1 MDLVESLEFI
11 RVLLCFVFL
20 IYASVSDHRKR
31 EVSNIVWIW
40 FAPLGFA
47 LTITQFWLFE
57 SMSVLQLYA
66 FSVLVTS
73 TLAILLFYAG
83 AFGGADTK
91 GLICLA
97 LTLPV
102 YPERLFF
109 KPLFPEAS
117 PFSRFFPLLVFFN
130 AVLMA
135 ALSVF
140 YVLFRNLI
148 WKVRTGRR
156 LFEGVEHE
164 SFMKKFLTLLCG
176 YKTRLD
182 VLEKKKFLYPLEDFE
197 GDKSSVGA
205 RRKLLVFPVDEKRE
219 EILGRILKFVGGECK
234 ESYVWATPG
243 LPMMIF
249 ILAGFL
255 AALFFGDLIWNL
267 IVWVFG

>member
-1 MDLVESLEFI
+1 MDLVEGLEFI
-11 RVLLCFVFL
+11 RVLLCFAFL

-31 EVSNIVWIW
+31 EVSNMVWVW

-57 SMSVLQLYA
+57 SASVLRLYA
-66 FSVLVTS
+66 FSVLATS
-73 TLAILLFYAG
+73 ALAILLFYAG
-83 AFGGADTK
+83 AFGGADAK

-102 YPERLFF
+102 YPEKLFF

-117 PFSRFFPLLVFFN
+117 PFSCFFPLMVFFN

-140 YVLFRNLI
+140 YVLSRNLV
-148 WKVRTGRR
+148 WKIRTGRK

-164 SFMKKFLTLLCG
+164 SLVKKFLTLLCS

-197 GDKSSVGA
+197 EDESMGS

-219 EILGRILKFVGGECK
+219 EILGRILKFMEGK
-234 ESYVWATPG
+234 PRESYVWATPG

-249 ILAGFL
+249 IFAGFL
-255 AALFFGDLIWNL
+255 VSLFLGDLVWNL
-267 IVWVFG
+267 VVWIFG